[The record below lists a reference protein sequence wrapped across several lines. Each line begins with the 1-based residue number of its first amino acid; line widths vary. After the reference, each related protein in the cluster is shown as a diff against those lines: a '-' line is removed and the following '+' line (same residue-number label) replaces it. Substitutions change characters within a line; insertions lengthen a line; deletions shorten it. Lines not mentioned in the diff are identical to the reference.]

1 MLEFKNNVL
10 FVPSGRSP
18 QMVISPILVAVQ
30 IFFGPGGHW
39 MSEGKRPN
47 LGSLEGEKKKAFV
60 LVIPRAFE
68 QSRTRE
74 GGSERAGLSFVVVGL
89 SPGKVTADL
98 RVLG

>member
-47 LGSLEGEKKKAFV
+47 LGSLEGEKKKPLFW
-60 LVIPRAFE
+60 L
-68 QSRTRE
+68 SREHSSNQGLGRE
-74 GGSERAGLSFVVVGL
+74 GGSERVCRLLSWVFL
-89 SPGKVTADL
+89 PE
-98 RVLG
+98 R